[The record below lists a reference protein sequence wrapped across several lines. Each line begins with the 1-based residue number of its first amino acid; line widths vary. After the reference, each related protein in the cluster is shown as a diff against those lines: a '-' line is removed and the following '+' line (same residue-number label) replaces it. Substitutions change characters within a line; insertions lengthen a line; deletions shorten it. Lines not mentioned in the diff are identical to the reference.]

1 MRQMIFIINKVL
13 GTARKG
19 GAISAFVICISH
31 LLFVSCANDDEV
43 VISNDPVNVELSYA
57 FSLPATGGITRQA
70 SDVVTSD
77 ATTPRLPYFMRLIP
91 LINAAPQLGD
101 ISWEDPVNK
110 ENPNSRFF
118 RSRYC
123 SLDIGVNG
131 LLVYGGVVNK
141 AVPEGKNANLKMYN
155 GSLLETFPSTIT
167 TVTDVQEGISFSL
180 EPIYK
185 ASEHSATNGIPSGA
199 QTLADYMTAI
209 ATTKIG
215 EETFYG
221 STDGTISG
229 FFEKFSNEGKPLP
242 GSAASVKVWIEKFIE
257 TIQPTIDDGNTE
269 LTAIKD
275 AASEQI
281 TKIGTIT
288 ATSYPRNLYLPDGAA
303 VLRWDKNVN
312 KFVPQINTT
321 TLENINSI
329 ARFAYPAPLYYYV
342 SSDIKTSDE
351 KVDLET
357 IYNEVVSDETKT
369 AWDKVLA
376 NEKFNKTAVNLNT
389 RAVALAHPVQFAV
402 AQLKVNIKAY
412 STTLKDAD
420 NHDVTVD
427 GEKFPLKG
435 IVVCD
440 QRPVNYRFEPKEV
453 EQGTVSDAEV
463 LFIYDNQV
471 KENCYLLPQ
480 AEGVWAEGCSTMVLQ
495 SLKDENVNIILEFE
509 NKSGAPFSC
518 IDGMVYPDTR
528 FYMIGRV
535 EASLYKTSDQHV
547 NDENRGQVFTK
558 DYITTVNMTVSSL
571 AKAYNVPPNL
581 LSPNLEIGVETTP
594 QWEGATPTVIR
605 LE

>member
-1 MRQMIFIINKVL
+1 MAVPAAML
-13 GTARKG
+13 AGCYDYDAY
-19 GAISAFVICISH
+19 
-31 LLFVSCANDDEV
+31 EV
-43 VISNDPVNVELSYA
+43 VTNEPVNVELAYA
-57 FSLPATGGITRQA
+57 FSLPATGSITRQA
-70 SDVVTSD
+70 PDVVTSD

-91 LINAAPQLGD
+91 LNNDAPQLGD

-110 ENPNSRFF
+110 ENPNSRFY

-155 GSLLETFPSTIT
+155 GSLQETFPSTIT

-185 ASEHSATNGIPSGA
+185 ASEHGENGIPSGA
-199 QTLADYMTAI
+199 QTLAGYMTTI

-215 EETFYG
+215 EETEKFYN

-229 FFEKFSNEGKPLP
+229 FFEKFSNEDKPLP

-257 TIQPTIDDGNTE
+257 SIQPTINDENTAE
-269 LTAIKD
+269 NIKNKLNAIKT
-275 AASEQI
+275 AATTQI
-281 TKIGTIT
+281 TSIGEIT

-402 AQLKVNIKAY
+402 AQLKVNIRAY
-412 STTLKDAD
+412 TSPLKDAD
-420 NHDVTVD
+420 NNNVTIGD
-427 GEKFPLKG
+427 QSFPLKG

-480 AEGVWAEGCSTMVLQ
+480 AESVWAEGCSTMVLQ

-509 NKSGAPFSC
+509 NKSGAAFSC
-518 IDGMVYPDTR
+518 VDGMVYPNTR

-535 EASLYKTSDQHV
+535 EASVFRNDENV

>member
-1 MRQMIFIINKVL
+1 MAVAVMLI
-13 GTARKG
+13 
-19 GAISAFVICISH
+19 
-31 LLFVSCANDDEV
+31 SCANDDEYV
-43 VISNDPVNVELSYA
+43 AQDGPVSVELAYA
-57 FSLPATGGITRQA
+57 FYSPSTSGLTRQA
-70 SDVVTSD
+70 SEVVTD

-101 ISWEDPVNK
+101 ISWEDPVSK

-141 AVPEGKNANLKMYN
+141 AVPDGKNANLKMYN
-155 GSLLETFPSTIT
+155 GSLQETFPSTIT

-199 QTLADYMTAI
+199 QTLAGYMTAI
-209 ATTKIG
+209 ATTVIG

-221 STDGTISG
+221 STDGTISD
-229 FFEKFSNEGKPLP
+229 FFEKFSNEDKPLP

-257 TIQPTIDDGNTE
+257 TIQPTINDENTAE
-269 LTAIKD
+269 VIKTKLTKIED

-303 VLRWDKNVN
+303 VLRWDKTVN

-321 TLENINSI
+321 TIDNINSI
-329 ARFAYPAPLYYYV
+329 ARFAYPAPLYYYIA
-342 SSDIKTSDE
+342 SAIKASED
-351 KVDLET
+351 KVDFEDIYSKEET
-357 IYNEVVSDETKT
+357 TS
-369 AWDKVLA
+369 WDKVLDNA
-376 NEKFNKTAVNLNT
+376 KFTKTAVSANT
-389 RAVALAHPVQFAV
+389 KSVALVSPIEYAV
-402 AQLKVNIKAY
+402 AQLKVKIKAY
-412 STTLKDAD
+412 RATLKDAE
-420 NHDVTVD
+420 NTDVDVS
-427 GEKFPLKG
+427 GNKFLLTG
-435 IVVCD
+435 IIVCD
-440 QRPVNYRFEPKEV
+440 QRPVGYRFLPKTV
-453 EQGTVSDAEV
+453 EEGEISDTDV
-463 LFIYDNQV
+463 LFIYDSQV
-471 KENCYLLPQ
+471 KSGCYLNPQ
-480 AEGVWAEGCSTMVLQ
+480 DEGVWAEGCNTLVLQ
-495 SLKDENVNIILEFE
+495 SLKDEDVNIILEFQ
-509 NKSGAPFSC
+509 NDSGSPFTC
-518 IDGMVYPDTR
+518 LDGIVYPGTR

-535 EASLYKTSDQHV
+535 SASLYNTPDQNV

-571 AKAYNVPPNL
+571 ARAYNVPPNL

>member
-1 MRQMIFIINKVL
+1 MLMA
-13 GTARKG
+13 G
-19 GAISAFVICISH
+19 
-31 LLFVSCANDDEV
+31 CANDDEYV
-43 VISNDPVNVELSYA
+43 AQDGPVSVELAYA

-70 SDVVTSD
+70 YEVVTSD
-77 ATTPRLPYFMRLIP
+77 NTTPRLPYFMRLIP

-101 ISWEDPVNK
+101 ISWEDPVSK
-110 ENPNSRFF
+110 ESPNSRFF

-123 SLDIGVNG
+123 NLDIGVNG

-167 TVTDVQEGISFSL
+167 HVTDVQDGISFSL

-209 ATTKIG
+209 ATKTIG
-215 EETFYG
+215 ESETFYE
-221 STDGTISG
+221 STDGTISD
-229 FFEKFSNEGKPLP
+229 FFEKFTNEGKPLP
-242 GSAASVKVWIEKFIE
+242 GSAASVKVWIEKFIK
-257 TIQPTIDDGNTE
+257 TIQPTIDDGNTAE
-269 LTAIKD
+269 NIKNKLNAIKT
-275 AASEQI
+275 AATTQI
-281 TKIGTIT
+281 TSIGEIT

-303 VLRWDKNVN
+303 VLRWDKTVN

-412 STTLKDAD
+412 SATLKDAD
-420 NHDVTVD
+420 NNDVTVGD
-427 GEKFPLKG
+427 ENFPLKG

-453 EQGTVSDAEV
+453 EQGNISHSDV

-471 KENCYLLPQ
+471 KENCYLRS
-480 AEGVWAEGCSTMVLQ
+480 EGVWAEGCSTMVLQ

-509 NKSGAPFSC
+509 NKSGAAFSC

-535 EASLYKTSDQHV
+535 EATLYNTPDEHV

>member
-1 MRQMIFIINKVL
+1 M

-19 GAISAFVICISH
+19 GAISAFVIFISH
-31 LLFVSCANDDEV
+31 LLFVSCANDDEYV
-43 VISNDPVNVELSYA
+43 AQDGPVSVELAYA
-57 FSLPATGGITRQA
+57 FYSPSTSGLTRQA
-70 SDVVTSD
+70 SEVVTSN
-77 ATTPRLPYFMRLIP
+77 ATPRLPYFMRLIP

-101 ISWEDPVNK
+101 ISWEDPVSK
-110 ENPNSRFF
+110 ESPNSRFF

-155 GSLLETFPSTIT
+155 GSLQETFPSTIT

-185 ASEHSATNGIPSGA
+185 ASEHGENGIPSGA

-209 ATTKIG
+209 ATTSG
-215 EETFYG
+215 FNT
-221 STDGTISG
+221 STDDAIKEIFDRFT
-229 FFEKFSNEGKPLP
+229 NEGKPLP

-257 TIQPTIDDGNTE
+257 TILPTIDDGNTPDD
-269 LTAIKD
+269 LKNKLNAIKTE
-275 AASEQI
+275 ATNQI
-281 TKIGTIT
+281 TNIGTIT

-376 NEKFNKTAVNLNT
+376 NEKFNKTAVTLNT

-412 STTLKDAD
+412 SGTLKDAD
-420 NHDVTVD
+420 NNNVTVD

-435 IVVCD
+435 VVVCD

-480 AEGVWAEGCSTMVLQ
+480 AEGVWAEGCSTMLLQ
-495 SLKDENVNIILEFE
+495 SHKDEDVNIILEFE
-509 NKSGAPFSC
+509 NKSGAAFSC

-535 EASLYKTSDQHV
+535 EASLYKTPDEHV